1 MNPTIILPFPDGNLS
16 GHAFGNWRSKAKP
29 TQQARA
35 LAYGTTMEHATKFK
49 LPPKPDDILVEFHF
63 YPPDLRGDRV
73 NYPNR
78 LKAYIDGIADALGF
92 NDKRI
97 LPSYHFHPVD
107 RENGRVEVVIREWQ
121 PLVDW
126 YIHWGEEFTLP
137 VRLQDEIDTEFGPLD
152 D

>member
-1 MNPTIILPFPDGNLS
+1 MNPTIILPFPNGKLS
-16 GHAFGNWRSKAKP
+16 GHAFGNWRSKASP
-29 TQQARA
+29 TAKARA
-35 LAYGTTMEHATKFK
+35 LAKAETEQAGQFT
-49 LPPKPDDILVEFHF
+49 LPPEPQDIEVAFHF

-78 LKAYIDGIADALGF
+78 LKAYIDGIAEALGF

-107 RENGRVEVVIREWQ
+107 RKNGRVEVVIATRVYVQFEQ
-121 PLVDW
+121 
-126 YIHWGEEFTLP
+126 
-137 VRLQDEIDTEFGPLD
+137 RLFVAKQHSPIPRPKLSFPD